1 VIALTRLNRHPIA
14 INCDLIEWVEA
25 MPDTTVRM
33 VSGESIIV
41 LEKPE
46 EVIRKISD
54 YRRKLL
60 AAAGLAAILTS
71 GWKPNSAYLRREE
84 TEMPERFRTVDAEE
98 PPEHEGT
105 TDWERPG
112 PTGTTEAR

>member
-1 VIALTRLNRHPIA
+1 
-14 INCDLIEWVEA
+14 

-41 LEKPE
+41 LEKPD
-46 EVIRKISD
+46 EVMRRISD

-71 GWKPNSAYLRREE
+71 GWKPNSAYLKREE
-84 TEMPERFRTVDAEE
+84 TERPERFRPLAPEERQDGAEPIGLKE
-98 PPEHEGT
+98 PGT
-105 TDWERPG
+105 NRDY
-112 PTGTTEAR
+112 